1 VNRNDVIL
9 GIVAA
14 VLVGFSLFV
23 SIIVP
28 RRRPDF
34 PGRSLRVFV
43 LVSALLVVGM
53 LTAVAVLGESHHF
66 ESEGGESGEVTNQP
80 PTATT
85 TPTGTGTET
94 ETETETGQQPAGDPA
109 AGKEIFTTTAQP
121 PCSSCHTLKEAG
133 ATQTIGPNLDEVLK
147 GKDAAFI
154 HESIVDPKAEVAT
167 GYQPGIM
174 PDTYGEQLD
183 EQQLADLVAFLVQ
196 ATKG

>member
-1 VNRNDVIL
+1 MNRNDVIL

-23 SIIVP
+23 SIVVP

-34 PGRSLRVFV
+34 PGGSLRVFV

-66 ESEGGESGEVTNQP
+66 ESEGGESGEMTNQP

-85 TPTGTGTET
+85 TPTETGTGTGT
-94 ETETETGQQPAGDPA
+94 GTGQQPAGDPA

-154 HESIVDPKAEVAT
+154 HESIVDPNAEVAT
-167 GYQPGIM
+167 GYQSGIM
-174 PDTYGEQLD
+174 PGTYGEQLD

>member
-23 SIIVP
+23 SIVVP

-66 ESEGGESGEVTNQP
+66 ESEGGESGEMTNQP

-85 TPTGTGTET
+85 TPTETG
-94 ETETETGQQPAGDPA
+94 TGQQPAGDPA

-154 HESIVDPKAEVAT
+154 HESIVDPNAEVAT

-174 PDTYGEQLD
+174 PGTYGEQLD

>member
-23 SIIVP
+23 SIVVP

-66 ESEGGESGEVTNQP
+66 ASEGGESGGVTNQP

-85 TPTGTGTET
+85 TPTGTG
-94 ETETETGQQPAGDPA
+94 TGQQPAGDPA

-121 PCSSCHTLKEAG
+121 SCSTCHTLKEAG

-154 HESIVDPKAEVAT
+154 QESILDPNAVVAT

-174 PDTYGEQLD
+174 PQTYGEQLD
-183 EQQLADLVAFLVQ
+183 EKQLADLVAFLVQ

>member
-23 SIIVP
+23 SIVVP

-66 ESEGGESGEVTNQP
+66 ASEGGESGGVTNQP

-85 TPTGTGTET
+85 TGTGTGTG
-94 ETETETGQQPAGDPA
+94 TGQQPAGEPA

-121 PCSSCHTLKEAG
+121 SCSTCHTLKEAG

-154 HESIVDPKAEVAT
+154 HESIVDPNAEVAT

-174 PDTYGEQLD
+174 PQTYGEQLD
-183 EQQLADLVAFLVQ
+183 EKQLADLVAFLVQ
-196 ATKG
+196 ATG

>member
-66 ESEGGESGEVTNQP
+66 ESDGGVWGEVTKHP

-85 TPTGTGTET
+85 TPTETGTG
-94 ETETETGQQPAGDPA
+94 TETETGQQPAGDPA
-109 AGKEIFTTTAQP
+109 AGKEIFTATAQP
-121 PCSSCHTLKEAG
+121 PCSTCHTLKEAG

-154 HESIVDPKAEVAT
+154 HESIVDPNAEVAT

>member
-23 SIIVP
+23 SIVVP

-66 ESEGGESGEVTNQP
+66 ASESGESGGVTNQP

-85 TPTGTGTET
+85 TPTGTETGTA
-94 ETETETGQQPAGDPA
+94 TGQQPAGDPA
-109 AGKEIFTTTAQP
+109 AGKEIFTTTAEP
-121 PCSSCHTLKEAG
+121 SCSTCHTLKEAG

-154 HESIVDPKAEVAT
+154 HESIVDPNAEVAS

-174 PDTYGEQLD
+174 PETYGEQLD

-196 ATKG
+196 ASKG

>member
-23 SIIVP
+23 SIVVP

-66 ESEGGESGEVTNQP
+66 ASEGGETGGVTNQP

-85 TPTGTGTET
+85 TTPTGTG
-94 ETETETGQQPAGDPA
+94 TGQQPAGDAA

-121 PCSSCHTLKEAG
+121 SCSTCHTLKEAG

-154 HESIVDPKAEVAT
+154 HESIVDPNAEVAT

-174 PDTYGEQLD
+174 PQTYGEALG
-183 EQQLADLVAFLVQ
+183 EKQLADLVAFLVE

>member
-1 VNRNDVIL
+1 MNRNDVIL

-23 SIIVP
+23 SIVVP

-66 ESEGGESGEVTNQP
+66 ASEGGESGGVTNQP

-85 TPTGTGTET
+85 TPTGTGAGTG
-94 ETETETGQQPAGDPA
+94 TGQQPAGDSA

-121 PCSSCHTLKEAG
+121 SCSTCHTLKEAG

-154 HESIVDPKAEVAT
+154 HESIVDPNAEVAT

-174 PDTYGEQLD
+174 PETYSEQLD
-183 EQQLADLVAFLVQ
+183 EKQLADLVAFLVQ

>member
-1 VNRNDVIL
+1 MRRLVSRNDVIL

-14 VLVGFSLFV
+14 VLVGFSLYV
-23 SIIVP
+23 SIVVP

-43 LVSALLVVGM
+43 IASALLIVGM

-66 ESEGGESGEVTNQP
+66 ASEGGESGGVTNQP

-85 TPTGTGTET
+85 TPT
-94 ETETETGQQPAGDPA
+94 ETGGQPAGDPA
-109 AGKEIFTTTAQP
+109 AGKEIFTTSAQP
-121 PCSSCHTLKEAG
+121 TCATCHTLKEAG
-133 ATQTIGPNLDEVLK
+133 ATQTIGPNLDDVLK
-147 GKDAAFI
+147 GKDAVFI
-154 HESIVDPKAEVAT
+154 HHSIVDPNAVVAS

-174 PDTYGEQLD
+174 PQTYREQLD
-183 EQQLADLVAFLVQ
+183 EKQLADLVTFLVQ

>member
-1 VNRNDVIL
+1 MNRNDVIL

-23 SIIVP
+23 SIVVP

-66 ESEGGESGEVTNQP
+66 ASEGGESGEVTNQP

-94 ETETETGQQPAGDPA
+94 GQQPAGDPA

-121 PCSSCHTLKEAG
+121 SCSTCHTLKEAG

-154 HESIVDPKAEVAT
+154 HESIVDPNAEVAA

-174 PDTYGEQLD
+174 PPTYGEQLD
-183 EQQLADLVAFLVQ
+183 EKQLADLVAFLVE

>member
-23 SIIVP
+23 SIVVP

-66 ESEGGESGEVTNQP
+66 ASEGGESGGVTNQP

-85 TPTGTGTET
+85 TPTGTV
-94 ETETETGQQPAGDPA
+94 TGQQPAGDPA

-121 PCSSCHTLKEAG
+121 SCSTCHTLKEAG

-154 HESIVDPKAEVAT
+154 HESIVDPNAEVAT

-174 PDTYGEQLD
+174 PEIYGEQLD
-183 EQQLADLVAFLVQ
+183 EKQLADLVAFLVQ
-196 ATKG
+196 ATKA

>member
-94 ETETETGQQPAGDPA
+94 GQQPAGDPA

-121 PCSSCHTLKEAG
+121 PCSTCHTLKEAG

>member
-23 SIIVP
+23 SIVVP

-66 ESEGGESGEVTNQP
+66 ASEGGESGGVTNQP

-85 TPTGTGTET
+85 APTGTET
-94 ETETETGQQPAGDPA
+94 GTATGQQPAGDPA
-109 AGKEIFTTTAQP
+109 AGKEIFTTTAEP
-121 PCSSCHTLKEAG
+121 PCSTCHTLKEAG

-154 HESIVDPKAEVAT
+154 HESIVDPNAEIAS

-174 PDTYGEQLD
+174 PETYGEQLD

>member
-23 SIIVP
+23 SIVVP

-66 ESEGGESGEVTNQP
+66 ASEGGESGGVTNQP

-85 TPTGTGTET
+85 TPTGTGTGT
-94 ETETETGQQPAGDPA
+94 VTGQQPAGDPA

-121 PCSSCHTLKEAG
+121 SCSTCHTLKEAG

-154 HESIVDPKAEVAT
+154 HESIVDPNAEVAT

-174 PDTYGEQLD
+174 PETYSEQLD
-183 EQQLADLVAFLVQ
+183 EKQLADLVAFLVQ